1 MELKTISIVVSIY
14 NEEAAISNFF
24 DKTTS
29 ILSSKNQYSFEIIFV
44 NDGSTDKSQEIINS
58 IISKSEFKNIK
69 YKIIEFSKNFGHEA
83 AMIAGIDYSKSD
95 AIICMDADL
104 QHPPEYILQIA
115 DKIEQ
120 GYDIVN
126 MHRTKRNDNGFIKNI
141 LSGSFYKLMNKVSD
155 YKFDKNSSDFFG
167 ISKRIAEILKTN
179 YRERNR
185 FLRGFIQI
193 IGFNK
198 TTINFVAPKREFGES
213 KYSYRKLLSLA
224 SIAFLSFSKKPLYF
238 AISVSIIF
246 IVFTFILSI
255 FSIFMYFFGNNPP
268 SGYTTL
274 IIFMSVGFSLL
285 FVLIAIL
292 SLYIGKSIDEIKER
306 PIYIV
311 KDFFEK

>member
-1 MELKTISIVVSIY
+1 LI
-14 NEEAAISNFF
+14 
-24 DKTTS
+24 
-29 ILSSKNQYSFEIIFV
+29 
-44 NDGSTDKSQEIINS
+44 
-58 IISKSEFKNIK
+58 
-69 YKIIEFSKNFGHEA
+69 
-83 AMIAGIDYSKSD
+83 
-95 AIICMDADL
+95 
-104 QHPPEYILQIA
+104 
-115 DKIEQ
+115 
-120 GYDIVN
+120 
-126 MHRTKRNDNGFIKNI
+126 
-141 LSGSFYKLMNKVSD
+141 
-155 YKFDKNSSDFFG
+155 
-167 ISKRIAEILKTN
+167 
-179 YRERNR
+179 
-185 FLRGFIQI
+185 IQI